1 MAVNIGP
8 RIGVEGEKEYRKQ
21 VNNLITQAKT
31 YSAEM
36 RELESSFDDE
46 TSAMEKNRK
55 KGELLNKQI
64 SKQEQIVEELEKGLE
79 ASSEKYGENANET
92 LKWKQQVANAKT
104 ELNKMRSELSKL
116 PKSLSEVS
124 KSMQK
129 VGKKMQDVGGKMTKY
144 VTAPI
149 TALGAASVAAFNEVD
164 SGMDIVVKK
173 TGATG
178 EALKDLQDSA
188 KNIATTIPTSFEAA
202 GSAVGEVNTKFGLVG
217 EDLEALSSKFI
228 KFADLNDTDVS
239 TAVDKTQKVMQAFG
253 METEDAGKLLDVL
266 NATGQATGISIDTLA
281 SSMTKNAS
289 SLQQMGMSAYDA
301 AQFLGQVEMS
311 GANTETVM
319 TGMQK
324 ALLYAAENGKTLPE
338 VLSDFQEKMA
348 SSASEQDK
356 LTYAIEVFGK
366 KAGPAIFEACSKGSL
381 DLEAF
386 ATNVDQFLG
395 NVETTFDNTLDAPDR
410 MAVAMNK
417 VKEAGANIGETV
429 LEALAPI
436 AEDVGNFAKAVGD
449 AYSGLDEDQ
458 QKYVTAAVLAFGA
471 AGPGV
476 SAKGKTISTIGTIAG
491 RIGGV
496 AGKIGAATGAT
507 EALGTA
513 AGSLAATG
521 GPIAVLLGTV
531 AAAGYVVY
539 SLTKDVEAS
548 SQDVRDLIEAQDKNL
563 VALSDSMESM
573 NTAISS
579 GNEAIQEVNDQ
590 SAMALSMVDELEKLQ
605 NQSTRTAA
613 EEDKMRS
620 IVAQLNHMYPGLKV
634 SINQST
640 GAISKSTKE
649 IRNYVKNARDMALIE
664 AYTRASTEALD
675 ALVKANNDLFR
686 AQQGN
691 NALKE
696 QRKQAQ
702 ETRDAL
708 IELQSSTGSTEYL
721 GQIQDLTN
729 DINALDVQIAE
740 SDTTLTEYQKVV
752 DENTEI
758 VNSWG
763 EQIDE
768 VSASIDTE
776 SEAVKDNTKT
786 TEENTEAAQANKKT
800 LIERAREVAAQTASA
815 ITAMQKEQQEWS
827 DLRQSTEDSI
837 KGQIKLFDEWK
848 TDSELTFEKM
858 LSNIQGQK
866 EGIADYT
873 KNLQKLA
880 REAEKS
886 GDENF
891 KAFVQ
896 YIADMG
902 IEGAQY
908 ADLLVQKMGSN
919 RDEFNKI
926 VGEFGAT
933 NKAEHNL
940 AQTLTYIKSDFVTG
954 TAAGAKEFNAAID
967 KMGED
972 SVMGRLRKSTQETF
986 HEVAQTMFGLSDDA
1000 TKAGS
1005 EAAKNLETEVNSAK
1019 LEPEIK
1025 QVEVSDNVLKV
1036 TTNTIENN
1044 VKPTIK
1050 VGSISIWDALQ
1061 NARTAMQ
1068 NYFNNNPIFAKLRSG
1083 SVAHN
1088 ANGGIVQN
1096 ETLSWLAE
1104 GNQPEAVIPLSA
1116 GKRTRALNLYEQTGE
1131 ILGVDSIP
1139 TKSSYISIPM
1149 TPASG
1154 ANGGGGDYG
1163 LDAEKLYAAVAEGAA
1178 AGMENANVR
1187 IYWNDRE
1194 AGRIMRDMG
1203 VQFA

>member
-8 RIGVEGEKEYRKQ
+8 RIGIEGEKEYRKE

-46 TSAMEKNRK
+46 TSAMEKSRK
-55 KGELLNKQI
+55 KGELLSKQI
-64 SKQEQIVEELEKGLE
+64 EQQEKIVSELEKGLE
-79 ASSEKYGENANET
+79 ASAEKYGENANET

-104 ELNKMRSELSKL
+104 ELNKMRSELGKL
-116 PKSLSEVS
+116 PKSLKDVS
-124 KSMQK
+124 KSMQT

-164 SGMDIVVKK
+164 EGMDIVVKK

-228 KFADLNDTDVS
+228 KFANLNDTDVS

-319 TGMQK
+319 KGMQT
-324 ALLYAAENGKTLPE
+324 ALVKAAEDGKTLPQ
-338 VLSDFQEKMA
+338 VLGEFSDLMASGATEQEK
-348 SSASEQDK
+348 
-356 LTYAIEVFGK
+356 LTAAIELFGK
-366 KAGPAIFEACSKGSL
+366 KAGPAIYEACKSGSL
-381 DLEAF
+381 DLKAF
-386 ATNVDQFLG
+386 STDVEDYLG

-410 MAVAMNK
+410 MTVAMNK
-417 VKEAGANIGETV
+417 VKKAGAEIGETV
-429 LEALAPI
+429 LEAIAPL
-436 AEDVGNFAKAVGD
+436 AEDVGNFAESIGN
-449 AYSGLDEDQ
+449 AYASMDEDQ
-458 QKYVTAAVLAFGA
+458 QKFVTAAVLAFGA
-471 AGPGV
+471 AGPVVTAMGKTVEAAGTLVEGLGKLPGIVQNVTGV
-476 SAKGKTISTIGTIAG
+476 LGTLASPTGLAMLGLGALTAVMIKSRDEGIKSNEALQTMLTDTATATEELNTATESLQGTLTSASENIESINAKAATAEDLVNELYALEKQSNKTAEEQGRMSLIVNELNTMYPNLSLSIDETTGSLNKGKKE
-491 RIGGV
+491 V
-496 AGKIGAATGAT
+496 
-507 EALGTA
+507 
-513 AGSLAATG
+513 
-521 GPIAVLLGTV
+521 
-531 AAAGYVVY
+531 
-539 SLTKDVEAS
+539 
-548 SQDVRDLIEAQDKNL
+548 KNY
-563 VALSDSMESM
+563 
-573 NTAISS
+573 I
-579 GNEAIQEVNDQ
+579 NEAKR
-590 SAMALSMVDELEKLQ
+590 LS
-605 NQSTRTAA
+605 
-613 EEDKMRS
+613 
-620 IVAQLNHMYPGLKV
+620 
-634 SINQST
+634 
-640 GAISKSTKE
+640 
-649 IRNYVKNARDMALIE
+649 LIE
-664 AYTRASTEALD
+664 AYGKVSQETLEKLATASIALKKAEKAYADGQEYVTQAQKEYNEAIADAPIAMAGQNAILD
-675 ALVKANNDLFR
+675 EATKTWHLVDANVIN
-686 AQQGN
+686 AA
-691 NALKE
+691 NALKLAE
-696 QRKQAQ
+696 GNM
-702 ETRDAL
+702 
-708 IELQSSTGSTEYL
+708 IELGQAVTDGNEAVATAEEEYQLYKDSAEELSSAMG
-721 GQIQDLTN
+721 
-729 DINALDVQIAE
+729 
-740 SDTTLTEYQKVV
+740 DTT
-752 DENTEI
+752 
-758 VNSWG
+758 
-763 EQIDE
+763 
-768 VSASIDTE
+768 
-776 SEAVKDNTKT
+776 EA
-786 TEENTEAAQANKKT
+786 TEENT
-800 LIERAREVAAQTASA
+800 VATEKNTQSFADRTNELTSMTASA
-815 ITAMQKEQQEWS
+815 IKAMRDEQTEW
-827 DLRQSTEDSI
+827 DELKKSTEDSI
-837 KGQIKLFDEWK
+837 KGQINLFDEWK
-848 TDSELTFEKM
+848 RDSSITFESIFGNLESQKRRLNRYNKDLKI
-858 LSNIQGQK
+858 LSQAAV
-866 EGIADYT
+866 E
-873 KNLQKLA
+873 
-880 REAEKS
+880 S

-902 IEGAQY
+902 IEGADY
-908 ADLLVQKMGSN
+908 ARAMVHEMRKEGGN
-919 RDEFNKI
+919 FNDALRMFGKDVKI
-926 VGEFGAT
+926 E
-933 NKAEHNL
+933 ENL
-940 AQTLTYIKSDFVTG
+940 AGTLAFIKNDFQTG
-954 TAAGAKEFNAAID
+954 TQAGVKAFNSTIET
-967 KMGED
+967 GW
-972 SVMGRLRKSTQETF
+972 SRLKKSTQETF
-986 HEVAQTMFGLSDDA
+986 HEVATSMFGLSDDA
-1000 TKAGS
+1000 KTAGAQ
-1005 EAAKNLETEVNSAK
+1005 AAENLETEVNGAN

-1025 QVEVSDNVLKV
+1025 QVNVPKSV
-1036 TTNTIENN
+1036 TSAATSEIEKD

-1050 VGSISIWDALQ
+1050 VSTISVWDALL

-1068 NYFNNNPIFAKLRSG
+1068 NYFNSNPIIAKLKGG

-1088 ANGGIVQN
+1088 ANGGIIQN

-1116 GKRTRALNLYEQTGE
+1116 GKRTRALDLYEQTGE

-1163 LDAEKLYAAVAEGAA
+1163 IDAEKLYAAVAEGAA